1 MGNNRSYRNGIRS
14 CILTYEG
21 GLILSEAEADSI
33 LVLDIAISVIIPDQR
48 RYI

>member
-21 GLILSEAEADSI
+21 GLILSEAEAEAEADSI
-33 LVLDIAISVIIPDQR
+33 LVLDIAI
-48 RYI
+48 

>member
-21 GLILSEAEADSI
+21 GLILSEAEAEADSI
-33 LVLDIAISVIIPDQR
+33 LVLDIAI
-48 RYI
+48 